1 VNRHKPNL
9 DAFSDRRDVIYVIT
23 MFNEIEHSLTSI
35 LIDEIG
41 APKEKQ
47 GFLKDI
53 LFNNAILPFSAKVK
67 LFLHIRAAHNWPK
80 IDANAFHQLMQIRNQ
95 FAHSRR
101 TQHVTLAINEAKSET
116 TIVEEKIMM
125 SSISGS
131 GELLAVDTA
140 KALDEFTQQWVKV
153 SDYLRELRKK
163 KKI

>member
-101 TQHVTLAINEAKSET
+101 IQHVTLAINEAKS
-116 TIVEEKIMM
+116 EKIMM

>member
-1 VNRHKPNL
+1 
-9 DAFSDRRDVIYVIT
+9 
-23 MFNEIEHSLTSI
+23 
-35 LIDEIG
+35 
-41 APKEKQ
+41 
-47 GFLKDI
+47 
-53 LFNNAILPFSAKVK
+53 
-67 LFLHIRAAHNWPK
+67 
-80 IDANAFHQLMQIRNQ
+80 MQIRNQ

-125 SSISGS
+125 SSINGS